1 MELKQTEKQQKIDIP
16 HYTEGIFY
24 ELQRTARVLKVHA
37 EQFFMELNLGI
48 SPEEYSTLDVIM
60 CHANICQRDL
70 ARLLLKDRANTGRI
84 LDKLEEK
91 QLIIRTL
98 DTKNNRLVK
107 MISITELGIKTVENI
122 NASII
127 SRFSGISSC
136 ISREEVESIRE
147 SLVTFRKTVEKFI
160 QNKI

>member
-1 MELKQTEKQQKIDIP
+1 MEAKLTDKIDIP

-37 EQFFMELNLGI
+37 EQFFMELKLGI
-48 SPEEYSTLDVIM
+48 TPEEYSTLDVIM
-60 CHANICQRDL
+60 CNPNICQRDL

-91 QLIIRTL
+91 KFIVRAL

-107 MISITELGIKTVENI
+107 MVTITDLGINTVKKI
-122 NASII
+122 NNAII
-127 SRFSGISSC
+127 ARFSGISAC
-136 ISREEVESIRE
+136 ISPDEVESIKE
-147 SLVTFRKTVEKFI
+147 SLATFRKTVEQFI

>member
-1 MELKQTEKQQKIDIP
+1 METKLSEKVDIP

-37 EQFFMELNLGI
+37 EQFFMELKLGI

-60 CHANICQRDL
+60 CNPSICQRDL

-91 QLIIRTL
+91 KFIERTL

-107 MISITELGIKTVENI
+107 MISITELGVKRVTEI
-122 NASII
+122 NRAII
-127 SRFSGISSC
+127 ERFSGISSS
-136 ISREEVESIRE
+136 ISREEVEAIRE
-147 SLVTFRKTVEKFI
+147 SLITFRKTVEQFI
-160 QNKI
+160 QNRI

>member
-1 MELKQTEKQQKIDIP
+1 MEAKQIEKIDIP

-37 EQFFMELNLGI
+37 EQFFMELKLGI
-48 SPEEYSTLDVIM
+48 TPEEYSTLDVIM
-60 CHANICQRDL
+60 CNSNICQRDL
-70 ARLLLKDRANTGRI
+70 ARMLLKDRANTGRI

-91 QLIIRTL
+91 KLITRTL

-107 MISITELGIKTVENI
+107 MISITSAGVQTVTEVN
-122 NASII
+122 NAII

-136 ISREEVESIRE
+136 ISREEVETIRE
-147 SLVTFRKTVEKFI
+147 SLATFRKTVEKFI
-160 QNKI
+160 QNRI